1 MAAYIVIPVIVLT
14 IMAIWFM
21 VYMYDKRIKPTFSS
35 TSTPATTTTC
45 TNVRQEGGIVYTI
58 SNTPNNG
65 GATGM
70 ARPASDLNSGATHI
84 RIEPDGRGGP
94 PPQYGGYTSQN
105 LIVVTTIPRDLP
117 PSYDQVVTSRNDP
130 PISSN
135 SNDTAV

>member
-1 MAAYIVIPVIVLT
+1 M
-14 IMAIWFM
+14 
-21 VYMYDKRIKPTFSS
+21 
-35 TSTPATTTTC
+35 
-45 TNVRQEGGIVYTI
+45 YTI

-105 LIVVTTIPRDLP
+105 LIVVTTIPRGACASWIKEGQSVSFCEDLF
-117 PSYDQVVTSRNDP
+117 TSVLLCHYRFAAIVRSGGNEQER
-130 PISSN
+130 S
-135 SNDTAV
+135 TH